1 MFTEMHSLYEWAW
14 VIPALPLLSFLLIAF
29 VTKRSKGLSAAV
41 SILAI
46 LCAFGLAIAIA
57 AGVIGSGSEI
67 VKHPVITSIN
77 WLDISGLK
85 LNFGTVV
92 DPLST
97 MMLFV
102 VGLVASMVQIYSVG
116 YMHGDRGW
124 SRYFAYQSL
133 FAMSM
138 LGLVIATNLLE
149 LFIFWELVGLCSYLL
164 IGFWYHKVSAREAA
178 KKAFMTTRVG
188 DFGLLLGILFLFSKY
203 GTLDFVHLAALMNGT
218 AQGLALAGGVGY
230 ITLTAFLLFV
240 GPIGKSGQFPL
251 HVWLPDAMEGPTP
264 VSALI
269 HAATM
274 VVAGVFL
281 VARIYFI
288 FQHAAPGA
296 LEFVAGLG
304 AFTAIFAATIAIA
317 QDDIK
322 RILAYST
329 LSQLGY
335 MMFALGVGSLTASMF
350 HLMTHA
356 FFKALMFL
364 GAGSVIH
371 ALHEKQNIW
380 DMGGLWK
387 KMPIT
392 GTTFAI
398 GVLAISGIPPFAGF
412 WSKDEI
418 LSAALQNGHPIIYAV
433 GLFTAFLTAFYMGRL
448 FFVAFMGPEKK
459 ENHPHESP
467 YWMTVPLIILAF
479 FSTVGGLVA
488 LPYHNFAFYVRNYIF
503 VNGVVSLGTFTHE
516 GMAWGL
522 AGISVLFGLAGL
534 VLAYMT
540 YVTQTVKAEAVAA
553 RFPGV
558 YKLLKN
564 KYYIDEIYLWII
576 RNIMDGVGK
585 VLYWFDIHIIDGVIN
600 GLALI
605 TRGGA
610 GGLRRVHTGQLQT
623 YALVFF
629 LAVVVI
635 FLAYTMG
642 SGQVSALNPLAML
655 GGVK

>member
-1 MFTEMHSLYEWAW
+1 MFKEMHDLFQWAW
-14 VIPALPLLSFLLIAF
+14 LIPFLPFLSFLLIALITRRF
-29 VTKRSKGLSAAV
+29 KGLSATI

-46 LCAFGLAIAIA
+46 LTALGLAIAIGI
-57 AGVIGSGSEI
+57 GVIQSWNGEEFIGREAI
-67 VKHPVITSIN
+67 VSAN
-77 WLDISGLK
+77 WLNIGGLQID
-85 LNFGTVV
+85 FGTMV
-92 DPLST
+92 DPLNA

-102 VGLVASMVQIYSVG
+102 VTLVASMVQIYSLG

-124 SRYFAYQSL
+124 SRYYAYQSL
-133 FAMSM
+133 FAASM
-138 LGLVIATNLLE
+138 LGLVISTNLLQ

-164 IGFWYHKVSAREAA
+164 IGFWYFKVSAREAA
-178 KKAFMTTRVG
+178 KKAFITTRVG
-188 DFGLLLGILFLFSKY
+188 DFGLLLGILFLYNKF
-203 GTLDFVHLAALMNGT
+203 GTLDFAALSAAMNTNFQDFALIG
-218 AQGLALAGGVGY
+218 GLSYL
-230 ITLTAFLLFV
+230 TLMAILVFT

-274 VVAGVFL
+274 VVAGVYL
-281 VARIYFI
+281 VARIYFL
-288 FQHAAPGA
+288 FDHASPAA
-296 LEFVAGLG
+296 LQLVAGLG

-392 GTTFAI
+392 GWTFFI
-398 GVLAISGIPPFAGF
+398 GVLAISGVPPFAGF

-418 LSAALQNGHPIIYAV
+418 LAAALHNGHPVIYAV
-433 GLFTAFLTAFYMGRL
+433 GLFTAFLTAFYMSRL
-448 FFVAFMGPEKK
+448 FFVAFTGPSKP

-467 YWMTVPLIILAF
+467 WTMTLPLIILGAL
-479 FSTVGGLVA
+479 SVVGGLVA
-488 LPYHNFAFYVRNYIF
+488 LPEHNFAFYVHF
-503 VNGVVSLGTFTHE
+503 GELEHE
-516 GMAWGL
+516 AMDWAL
-522 AGISVLFGLAGL
+522 AGISVVAGLIGIGLA
-534 VLAYMT
+534 YT
-540 YVTQTVKAEAVAA
+540 IYVKKAIAAESIVAK
-553 RFPGV
+553 FPGI
-558 YKLLKN
+558 YKILKN
-564 KYYIDEIYLWII
+564 KYYIDELYLWLIHH
-576 RNIMDGVGK
+576 IMDG
-585 VLYWFDIHIIDGVIN
+585 
-600 GLALI
+600 
-605 TRGGA
+605 
-610 GGLRRVHTGQLQT
+610 
-623 YALVFF
+623 
-629 LAVVVI
+629 
-635 FLAYTMG
+635 
-642 SGQVSALNPLAML
+642 
-655 GGVK
+655 

>member
-1 MFTEMHSLYEWAW
+1 MFKEMHELYQWAW

-29 VTKRSKGLSAAV
+29 ITKRSKGLSATI

-46 LCAFGLAIAIA
+46 LTAFGLAIAITSGVVL
-57 AGVIGSGSEI
+57 AGPEI
-67 VKHPVITSIN
+67 VEHPVITSVN
-77 WLDISGLK
+77 WLNIGGLK
-85 LNFGTVV
+85 IDFGTLI
-92 DPLST
+92 DPLSA

-102 VGLVASMVQIYSVG
+102 VTLVASMVQIYSVG
-116 YMHGDRGW
+116 YMHGDKGW

-138 LGLVIATNLLE
+138 LGLVISTNLLE
-149 LFIFWELVGLCSYLL
+149 LFVFWELVGLCSYLL
-164 IGFWYHKVSAREAA
+164 IGFWFFKVSAREAA
-178 KKAFMTTRVG
+178 KKAFITTRVG
-188 DFGLLLGILFLFSKY
+188 DFGFLLAILFLYNKF
-203 GTLDFVHLAALMNGT
+203 GTLDFAQLSAAMNTSMQGAALI
-218 AQGLALAGGVGY
+218 GGISY
-230 ITLTAFLLFV
+230 ITLMAFLLFL
-240 GPIGKSGQFPL
+240 GPVGKSGQFPL

-274 VVAGVFL
+274 VVAGVYL
-281 VARIYFI
+281 VGRIYFM
-288 FQHAAPGA
+288 FQHADPGA

-304 AFTAIFAATIAIA
+304 AFTALFAATIAIA

-387 KMPIT
+387 KMKIT
-392 GTTFAI
+392 GWTFFI

-418 LSAALQNGHPIIYAV
+418 LAAAWHNGHPVIYAV
-433 GLFTAFLTAFYMGRL
+433 GLFTAFLTAFYMSRL

-467 YWMTVPLIILAF
+467 FWMTVPLLILAF
-479 FSTVGGLVA
+479 FSVVGGLVA
-488 LPYHNFAFYVRNYIF
+488 LPEHNFAFYIRNLALS
-503 VNGVVSLGTFTHE
+503 NGVVQLPEFEHE

-522 AGISVLFGLAGL
+522 AGISVLAGASGMF
-534 VLAYMT
+534 LAYMT
-540 YVTQTVKAEAVAA
+540 YVKRAIKAEEVAT
-553 RFPGV
+553 RFSGV

-564 KYYIDEIYLWII
+564 KYYIDELYLWII
-576 RNIMDGVGK
+576 HNIMDGFAK
-585 VLYWFDIHIIDGVIN
+585 VLYWFDIYIVDGIIN
-600 GLALI
+600 GFGLI
-605 TRGGA
+605 TRGSGRA
-610 GGLRRVHTGQLQT
+610 LRRVHTGQLQT

-629 LAVVVI
+629 FAVVVI
-635 FLAYTMG
+635 YLVYTIG
-642 SGQVSALNPLAML
+642 EGQLSALNPLAML